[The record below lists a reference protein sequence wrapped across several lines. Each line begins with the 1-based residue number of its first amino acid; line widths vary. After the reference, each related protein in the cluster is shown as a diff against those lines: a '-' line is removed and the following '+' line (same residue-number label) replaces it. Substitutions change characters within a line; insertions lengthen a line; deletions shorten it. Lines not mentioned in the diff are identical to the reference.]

1 MATSRYIQTKI
12 VVRHARTRALYA
24 HLLRHAIRKSL
35 AGGGNRHKILAGL
48 ELCPYYVPMSKILTR
63 SFRLV
68 CAPEQVSGVE
78 ALLRAQGYEFEPEPF
93 SSCCR
98 RLIAEPRPL
107 GGSLAAF
114 FGYIYIQDRS
124 SMLPPLALAPTPGS
138 AALDMCASPGSKTGF
153 LAQLVGPTGF
163 VLGNEPSPTRLGTLR
178 ANLHQ
183 LNLIQAATCSY
194 SGDALPLRPGSWDNI
209 LLDPPCSGWGT
220 AEKHPQ
226 VLKLWQGDK
235 LDSLTGLQRRLL
247 RHAASLLR
255 PGGRL
260 VYSTCTTNVD
270 ENEAQVRFAE
280 QELGLERV
288 RLEPFAG
295 FVWEELPGGEGTL
308 RVDGARSQAQGF
320 YVALLRKPGQPDTA
334 QNFEADVVQPQG
346 HLAEAPAFDHAAQ
359 PREGRR
365 GSKRGGRNWGDAQSD
380 RQPARSLGSPLPVES
395 LGSTTCDPALL
406 PPGQAV
412 LYGDHVRFVPP
423 HAADLIPADCVWQ
436 GALLGKLGGG
446 LLDAAPRLRVLMPQM
461 AGEAT
466 ARLVLEDVADITA
479 LLSGQSR
486 QTGLVGRDAALWWRG
501 LPLGRVVLK
510 QGRVVASFK

>member
-1 MATSRYIQTKI
+1 MP
-12 VVRHARTRALYA
+12 
-24 HLLRHAIRKSL
+24 
-35 AGGGNRHKILAGL
+35 KIL
-48 ELCPYYVPMSKILTR
+48 SR

-68 CAPEQVSGVE
+68 CTPEQVSGVE
-78 ALLRAQGYEFEPEPF
+78 ALLRAQGYDFEAEPF
-93 SSCCR
+93 SPYCR
-98 RLIAEPRPL
+98 RLVAEPRPL

-124 SMLPPLALAPTPGS
+124 SMLPPLALAPAPGS

-288 RLEPFAG
+288 HLEPFDG

-308 RVDGARSQAQGF
+308 RVDGERSQAQGF
-320 YVALLRKPGQPDTA
+320 YVALLRKPGQPQTA
-334 QNFEADVVQPQG
+334 DIFAD
-346 HLAEAPAFDHAAQ
+346 AALLN
-359 PREGRR
+359 EGAQAAADPYSSGRNDLWA
-365 GSKRGGRNWGDAQSD
+365 GPRGGKSGGRSRGGN
-380 RQPARSLGSPLPVES
+380 PARQGERPMGSPLPMES
-395 LGSTTCDPALL
+395 LAGTTCDPALL

-412 LYGDHVRFVPP
+412 LYGEHVRFVPP
-423 HAADLIPADCVWQ
+423 HASALIPASCVWQ

-446 LLDAAPRLRVLMPQM
+446 LLDAAPRLRVLMPHTRDEDG
-461 AGEAT
+461 AAS
-466 ARLVLEDVADITA
+466 LVLDDVTDITA

-486 QTGLVGRDAALWWRG
+486 QTGLAGRDAALWWRD
-501 LPLGRVVLK
+501 LPLGRAVLK

>member
-1 MATSRYIQTKI
+1 M
-12 VVRHARTRALYA
+12 
-24 HLLRHAIRKSL
+24 
-35 AGGGNRHKILAGL
+35 
-48 ELCPYYVPMSKILTR
+48 
-63 SFRLV
+63 
-68 CAPEQVSGVE
+68 E
-78 ALLRAQGYEFEPEPF
+78 ALLRAQGYDFESEPF
-93 SSCCR
+93 SPLCR
-98 RLIAEPRPL
+98 RLVAEPRPL

-124 SMLPPLALAPTPGS
+124 SMLPPLALAPAVGS
-138 AALDMCASPGSKTGF
+138 AVLDMCASPGSKTGF
-153 LAQLVGPTGF
+153 LAQLVGHNGF

-194 SGDALPLRPGSWDNI
+194 SGDALPLRPGSWDAI

-235 LDSLTGLQRRLL
+235 LDSLIGLQRRLL

-280 QELGLERV
+280 QELGLEREH
-288 RLEPFAG
+288 LAPIPG

-320 YVALLRKPGQPDTA
+320 YVALFRKPGNANAVALPFECDAPEPQETA
-334 QNFEADVVQPQG
+334 FAVPASAPSGMQNAGQ
-346 HLAEAPAFDHAAQ
+346 
-359 PREGRR
+359 RNGRR
-365 GSKRGGRNWGDAQSD
+365 AGRNRGDG
-380 RQPARSLGSPLPVES
+380 PAGKPVERPSGSPLPPES
-395 LGSTTCDPALL
+395 LAGATCNPDLL
-406 PPGQAV
+406 PSGRAV
-412 LYGDHVRFVPP
+412 LYGEHVRFVPP
-423 HAADLIPADCVWQ
+423 QATALLPSGCVWQ
-436 GALLGKLGGG
+436 GSLLGKLCGGT
-446 LLDAAPRLRVLMPQM
+446 LDAAPRLRVLMQSPPD
-461 AGEAT
+461 AASN
-466 ARLVLEDVADITA
+466 LVLDDVADIAA

-486 QTGLVGRDAALWWRG
+486 QTGLNGREAGLWWRD
-501 LPLGRVVLK
+501 LPLGRIVLK
-510 QGRVVASFK
+510 QGRAIAGFK

>member
-1 MATSRYIQTKI
+1 MPKTLI
-12 VVRHARTRALYA
+12 
-24 HLLRHAIRKSL
+24 
-35 AGGGNRHKILAGL
+35 
-48 ELCPYYVPMSKILTR
+48 R

-68 CAPEQVSGVE
+68 CAPEQVPAVE
-78 ALLRAQGYEFEPEPF
+78 ALLRAQGYDFEPEPF
-93 SSCCR
+93 SPLCR
-98 RLIAEPRPL
+98 RLVAEPRPL

-124 SMLPPLALAPTPGS
+124 SMLPPLALAPAAGS
-138 AALDMCASPGSKTGF
+138 AVLDMCASPGSKTGF
-153 LAQLVGPTGF
+153 LAQLVGRNGF

-183 LNLIQAATCSY
+183 LNLVQAATCSY
-194 SGDALPLRPGSWDNI
+194 SGDALPLRPGSWDAI

-280 QELGLERV
+280 QELGLEREH
-288 RLEPFAG
+288 LDPIPG

-320 YVALLRKPGQPDTA
+320 YVALFRKPGNVNTA
-334 QNFEADVVQPQG
+334 VLPFESSASEPQ
-346 HLAEAPAFDHAAQ
+346 EAVFEVPASALSGMQSAGQ
-359 PREGRR
+359 RNGRR
-365 GSKRGGRNWGDAQSD
+365 AGRNRGDD
-380 RQPARSLGSPLPVES
+380 RAGKPVERPSGSPLPPES
-395 LGSTTCDPALL
+395 LVGATCNPDLL
-406 PPGQAV
+406 PPGRAV
-412 LYGDHVRFVPP
+412 LYGEHVRFVPP
-423 HAADLIPADCVWQ
+423 QATVLLPPGCVWQ
-436 GALLGKLGGG
+436 GSLLGKLCGGT
-446 LLDAAPRLRVLMPQM
+446 LDAAPRLRVLMQSPPD
-461 AGEAT
+461 AASS
-466 ARLVLEDVADITA
+466 LVLDDVADITA

-486 QTGLVGRDAALWWRG
+486 QTGLNGREAGLWWRD
-501 LPLGRVVLK
+501 LPLGRIVLK
-510 QGRVVASFK
+510 QGRAIAGFK

>member
-1 MATSRYIQTKI
+1 M
-12 VVRHARTRALYA
+12 
-24 HLLRHAIRKSL
+24 
-35 AGGGNRHKILAGL
+35 
-48 ELCPYYVPMSKILTR
+48 
-63 SFRLV
+63 
-68 CAPEQVSGVE
+68 E
-78 ALLRAQGYEFEPEPF
+78 ALLRAQGYDFEPEPF
-93 SSCCR
+93 SPLCR
-98 RLIAEPRPL
+98 RLVAEPRPL

-124 SMLPPLALAPTPGS
+124 SMLPPLALAPAAGS
-138 AALDMCASPGSKTGF
+138 AVLDMCASPGSKTGF
-153 LAQLVGPTGF
+153 LAQLVGRNGF

-194 SGDALPLRPGSWDNI
+194 SGDALPLRPGSWDAI

-280 QELGLERV
+280 QELGLEREH
-288 RLEPFAG
+288 LDPIPG

-320 YVALLRKPGQPDTA
+320 YVALFRKPGNVNTA
-334 QNFEADVVQPQG
+334 VLPFESSASEPQ
-346 HLAEAPAFDHAAQ
+346 EAVFEVPASALSGMQSAGQ
-359 PREGRR
+359 RNGRR
-365 GSKRGGRNWGDAQSD
+365 AGRNRGDD
-380 RQPARSLGSPLPVES
+380 RAGKPLERPSGSPLPPES
-395 LGSTTCDPALL
+395 LVGATCNPDLL
-406 PPGQAV
+406 PPGRAV
-412 LYGDHVRFVPP
+412 LYGEHVRFVPP
-423 HAADLIPADCVWQ
+423 QATVLLPPGCVWQ
-436 GALLGKLGGG
+436 GSLLGKLCGGT
-446 LLDAAPRLRVLMPQM
+446 LDAAPRLRVLMQSPPD
-461 AGEAT
+461 AASS
-466 ARLVLEDVADITA
+466 LVLDDVADITA

-486 QTGLVGRDAALWWRG
+486 QTGLNGREAGLWWRD
-501 LPLGRVVLK
+501 LPLGRIVLK
-510 QGRVVASFK
+510 QGRAIAGFK

>member
-1 MATSRYIQTKI
+1 MPKTLI
-12 VVRHARTRALYA
+12 
-24 HLLRHAIRKSL
+24 
-35 AGGGNRHKILAGL
+35 
-48 ELCPYYVPMSKILTR
+48 R

-68 CAPEQVSGVE
+68 CAPEQVPAVE
-78 ALLRAQGYEFEPEPF
+78 ALLRAQGYDFEPEPF
-93 SSCCR
+93 SPLCR
-98 RLIAEPRPL
+98 RLVAEPRPL

-124 SMLPPLALAPTPGS
+124 SMLPPLALAPAAGS
-138 AALDMCASPGSKTGF
+138 AVLDMCASPGSKTGF
-153 LAQLVGPTGF
+153 LAQLVGRNGF

-194 SGDALPLRPGSWDNI
+194 SGDALPLRPGSWDAI

-280 QELGLERV
+280 QELGLEREH
-288 RLEPFAG
+288 LDPIPG

-320 YVALLRKPGQPDTA
+320 YVALFRKPGNVNTA
-334 QNFEADVVQPQG
+334 VLPFESSASEPQ
-346 HLAEAPAFDHAAQ
+346 EAVFEVPASALSGMQSAGQ
-359 PREGRR
+359 RNGRR
-365 GSKRGGRNWGDAQSD
+365 AGRNRGDD
-380 RQPARSLGSPLPVES
+380 RAGKPLERPSGSPLPPES
-395 LGSTTCDPALL
+395 LVGATCNPDLL
-406 PPGQAV
+406 PPGRAV
-412 LYGDHVRFVPP
+412 LYGEHVRFVPP
-423 HAADLIPADCVWQ
+423 QATVLLPPGCVWQ
-436 GALLGKLGGG
+436 GSLLGKLCGGT
-446 LLDAAPRLRVLMPQM
+446 LDAAPRLRVLMQSPPD
-461 AGEAT
+461 AASS
-466 ARLVLEDVADITA
+466 LVLDDVADITA

-486 QTGLVGRDAALWWRG
+486 QTGLNGREAGLWWRD
-501 LPLGRVVLK
+501 LPLGRIVLK
-510 QGRVVASFK
+510 QGRAIAGFK